1 MSTMFCQSCS
11 LAMSIWLIYP
21 KRSRTVTSFWG
32 VKTGPGFA
40 LNVLKKHQ
48 SWYNQCHFVL
58 PTPLARELLSIF
70 SETEIMQN
78 KYNYTMLLLFP
89 LILFTALPDWF
100 ILVSGDPTI
109 GVELSGEKKYLVPD
123 VLANFATQLWQD
135 YEQHMPA
142 SSWGQSY

>member
-1 MSTMFCQSCS
+1 
-11 LAMSIWLIYP
+11 
-21 KRSRTVTSFWG
+21 
-32 VKTGPGFA
+32 
-40 LNVLKKHQ
+40 
-48 SWYNQCHFVL
+48 
-58 PTPLARELLSIF
+58 
-70 SETEIMQN
+70 
-78 KYNYTMLLLFP
+78 MLLLFP